1 MVLTHVLGIFTNP
14 TRQFEEIR
22 DKDCTVKNC
31 YMSHVL
37 ILAAIPAIAGF
48 IGATQIGWTPGASSQ
63 SAAKLT
69 VGSAL
74 QMCLA
79 AYFAALAGIYII
91 GRSVHWMA
99 STYGIENPDE
109 GKCIMMVAYVATPML
124 VAGVLGL
131 FPSLWL
137 YMTGLLA
144 AIAYSTYL
152 LYTGLPVVLGL
163 PSDRGFFFSSA
174 VLTVVLVVFVGI
186 LIATVVLWGFGLGPE
201 FIR

>member
-1 MVLTHVLGIFTNP
+1 MVLTHVVGLFTNP
-14 TRQFEEIR
+14 VREFEAIR
-22 DKDCTVKNC
+22 DEERTVKET

-48 IGATQIGWTPGASSQ
+48 IGATQIGWKPGASST
-63 SAAKLT
+63 SLAKLT
-69 VGSAL
+69 PGSAF
-74 QMCLA
+74 QIAVA

-99 STYGIENPDE
+99 TTYGIENPDL
-109 GKCIMMVAYVATPML
+109 GKCIALVAYVATPML
-124 VAGVLGL
+124 LAGVLGF

-137 YMTGLLA
+137 YMIGLLL

-186 LIATVVLWGFGLGPE
+186 LIATAILWGFGLGPV
-201 FIR
+201 FVR